1 MTTKTDNRSISKDF
15 IDDFKTGK
23 PLAKVLDYIKNPKN
37 ELILCFRGNS
47 GNIATIY
54 KKNHVFCS
62 IQKLQK
68 GVEQF
73 KMSFNFNHARYSKN
87 WESVLKELVSHGWK
101 TKHTFKDVYETNI
114 DIGVITKHFNTLD
127 DSTFK
132 KSFTIINNLIEDY
145 FDQYKNIDYFTGRTL
160 KHKGVNL
167 EKQRQQ
173 ELFETYKKPADGNG
187 YFIYDLEFVEQ
198 GNRKG
203 NQPDFWAVKYVKG
216 TPKHLVL
223 GEIKSRGSALN
234 GQSGLAAHLQAM
246 IDYAKSDAIENRK
259 TEALNILKDY
269 ATLNL
274 YGLEEKDYAT
284 FEQIIL
290 DDTVE
295 ICVVFTDE
303 VAECYEQFCIEEIK
317 KLPYPIQTF
326 KFFGK
331 PNAPL
336 SKPEFDNII
345 LKNHVAKEGKDI
357 FGYEVGDDR
366 IYKNYYT
373 KEEFLKF
380 KDEMP
385 DAHKSEYDDGSGS
398 ELTPYTRN
406 GKLIPPKMACVASS
420 SRFCYLAL
428 KDGSTAINATG
439 TPKFEKKCP
448 ISNINNGYPPHLDA
462 YFKNENI
469 YIEAKCHEIFD
480 DHKHELK
487 ISYWNNIF
495 DTDSKDLKTFALP
508 KPEIKP
514 KEYFN
519 IPFKIFGYD
528 KTPARFD
535 FKQFLCN
542 LLGIACN
549 VDNRPATLVYLFF
562 KPKDDNNQARINKV
576 FNELST
582 EIRIA
587 FNNTYIKEF
596 CNKNNITLKAVA
608 EFSKTM
614 ETLTSKNIEY
624 LYTKS

>member
-23 PLAKVLDYIKNPKN
+23 PLAKILEYVKNPNN

-68 GVEQF
+68 GVAQF

-145 FDQYKNIDYFTGRTL
+145 FDQYKNFDYFTSRTL
-160 KHKGVNL
+160 KHKGINL

-173 ELFETYKKPADGNG
+173 ELFETYNKPADGNG

-203 NQPDFWAVKYVKG
+203 NQPDFWAVKYVDG
-216 TPKHLVL
+216 IPKHLVL
-223 GEIKSRGSALN
+223 GEVKSRASALGGN
-234 GQSGLAAHLQAM
+234 SGLAAHLQAM
-246 IDYAKSDAIENRK
+246 INYTKSDAIENRK
-259 TEALNILKDY
+259 KESLDILRDY

-284 FEQIIL
+284 FEQITL

-295 ICVVFTDE
+295 ICVVLTDE
-303 VAECYEQFCIEEIK
+303 VAECYEQFCIEK
-317 KLPYPIQTF
+317 MQKLPYTIQTF
-326 KFFGK
+326 KFYGK
-331 PNAPL
+331 PNATL
-336 SKPEFDNII
+336 SKAEFDNII
-345 LKNHVAKEGKDI
+345 LKNHVAKEGTEK
-357 FGYEVGDDR
+357 FGYAFDDDR
-366 IYKNYYT
+366 IYENYYT
-373 KEEFLKF
+373 EEAFQKF
-380 KDEMP
+380 KDNMSNT
-385 DAHKSEYDDGSGS
+385 HQSQYDDGSGS
-398 ELTPYTRN
+398 ELELYIRN

-428 KDGSTAINATG
+428 KDGSNAINATG
-439 TPKFEKKCP
+439 IPEFEKKCP
-448 ISNINNGYPPHLDA
+448 ISNINGYPPHLDA

-480 DHKHELK
+480 DHKQELK
-487 ISYWNNIF
+487 ISYWDNIY
-495 DTDSKDLKTFALP
+495 DCGGKNIKTFALP
-508 KPEIKP
+508 KPKTKP
-514 KEYFN
+514 MEYFD
-519 IPFKIFGYD
+519 IPFKSFGYE
-528 KTPARFD
+528 KTPRRFD
-535 FKQFLCN
+535 FKQFLCH

-549 VDNRPATLVYLFF
+549 SGNRSATLVYLFF
-562 KPKDDNNQARINKV
+562 KPQNEEHQARIDVV
-576 FNELST
+576 FDELIS

-587 FNNTYIKEF
+587 FNNTYVKEF
-596 CNKNNITLKAVA
+596 CNKHNITLKAVA

-614 ETLTSKNIEY
+614 KALTSKNIEY